1 MTLSVTLGE
10 NTFTAI
16 DVELEPEFV
25 GMFRSWLNAQN
36 LEPVVTIEELTEQ
49 ARTNNDTL
57 QAAVDSFSGI
67 IKGEA

>member
-1 MTLSVTLGE
+1 MTLGVTLGG
-10 NTFTAI
+10 NAFTAT
-16 DVELEPEFV
+16 DAELTPALV
-25 GMFRSWLNAQN
+25 GLFRSWLNAQN
-36 LEPVVTIEELTEQ
+36 LDPAVTIEQLTEQ